1 VAIWFSLLFFFPAI
15 ASVFRRIKRK
25 QLVEHKKTIQP
36 LHEKPWSDFEVLV
49 GEVFRRNGFTVQEN
63 MTDGADG
70 AVLVRAY

>member
-1 VAIWFSLLFFFPAI
+1 
-15 ASVFRRIKRK
+15 
-25 QLVEHKKTIQP
+25 

-70 AVLVRAY
+70 AVLVGAY